1 MVTYLQSK
9 WDRASRTYDLV
20 TWGDERRFGP
30 AKCDLFSRMSG
41 ECLMVAVGTGNDFRY
56 FPPGLAITAIDVS
69 PSMLERARR
78 RADRYPGRLQLRI
91 MDVQALDLADAT
103 FDTVV
108 TACTFCSVPDPL
120 RGLRELYRCLKPGG
134 QLLMFEHVRSRV
146 GPIAVLQ
153 DLMTP
158 ITRRLGPD
166 MNRETVANVVR
177 TGFELCRE
185 ENVYLDIVKAIQ
197 ARRPGD
203 GSLQRTVSAN
213 PGIRGAPR

>member
-1 MVTYLQSK
+1 
-9 WDRASRTYDLV
+9 
-20 TWGDERRFGP
+20 
-30 AKCDLFSRMSG
+30 
-41 ECLMVAVGTGNDFRY
+41 
-56 FPPGLAITAIDVS
+56 
-69 PSMLERARR
+69 
-78 RADRYPGRLQLRI
+78 
-91 MDVQALDLADAT
+91 
-103 FDTVV
+103 
-108 TACTFCSVPDPL
+108 
-120 RGLRELYRCLKPGG
+120 
-134 QLLMFEHVRSRV
+134 MFEHVRSRV

-177 TGFELCRE
+177 AGFELCRE
-185 ENVYLDIVKAIQ
+185 ENVYLDIMKAIQ